1 MRKIVILCLLAPL
14 FAGAQLNR
22 SAKEY
27 ASEIIEDYVQQKLFK
42 NQPYKPVS
50 FGELKPVDDLKK
62 VISWSMV
69 HSFEIIE
76 MRYEGDR
83 KISKP
88 KSYKF
93 SFYLDEKMN
102 VKRAETYF
110 LANE

>member
-1 MRKIVILCLLAPL
+1 MRKIIIFCLLAPVM
-14 FAGAQLNR
+14 AGAQVNR

-50 FGELKPVDDLKK
+50 FGELKPVNDSKK
-62 VISWSMV
+62 AIFWSMI

-76 MRYEGDR
+76 IRYEGDR

-88 KSYKF
+88 KSYNF

-102 VKRAETYF
+102 VRRAETYF
-110 LANE
+110 LSSE